1 MYLYPMLPIDLRT
14 TCSSC
19 GTYIRFQT
27 TKSSKEELRE
37 EFQEVELDCQNCR
50 KVNTYPIED
59 LRATSNKAVSVA
71 LVILMLAGPALALF
85 AFYGLFDIFN
95 PSTFRFTKL
104 MAIIIFPATIALSVQ
119 KRLNSKVREFN
130 GRKYQRRRR

>member
-1 MYLYPMLPIDLRT
+1 MLPIDLRT
-14 TCSSC
+14 TCSSF

-27 TKSSKEELRE
+27 TKSTKAELKEEFE
-37 EFQEVELDCQNCR
+37 EVELDCHHCR
-50 KVNTYPIED
+50 MINTYSVDD

-71 LVILMLAGPALALF
+71 LVVLMLAGPSLALALF

-95 PSTFRFTKL
+95 QSAFRFPKL
-104 MAIIIFPATIALSVQ
+104 MAIIIFPATVALSTQ

-130 GRKYQRRRR
+130 GRKYQREKR